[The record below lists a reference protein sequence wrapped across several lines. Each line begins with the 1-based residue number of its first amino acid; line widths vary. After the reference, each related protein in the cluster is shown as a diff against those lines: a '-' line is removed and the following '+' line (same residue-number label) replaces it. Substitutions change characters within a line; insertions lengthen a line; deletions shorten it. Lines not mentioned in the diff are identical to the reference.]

1 MDRYIEFAL
10 NHYLLVLALAVVTYL
25 LIQEIF
31 DGALNKSRGISP
43 LLAVSKMN
51 SDENIVIIDVRD
63 PPDFVISHIEQ
74 ATNLPL
80 DKVSAL
86 NADKNAPILIVCQNG
101 TRSASAARQLTKE
114 GFTQLFVIS
123 GGMTAWQDDYKLPV
137 KYKSVK

>member
-43 LLAVSKMN
+43 LLAVAKMN
-51 SDENIVIIDVRD
+51 ADENIMMIDVRD

-80 DKVSAL
+80 DKVTTLS
-86 NADKNAPILIVCQNG
+86 ADKDKPVIIVCQNG
-101 TRSASAARQLTKE
+101 TRSADAAKRLTKE
-114 GFTQLFVIS
+114 GFSQLFVIT
-123 GGMTAWQDDYKLPV
+123 GGMAAWEEDYKLPV
-137 KYKSVK
+137 KLKGKK

>member
-43 LLAVSKMN
+43 LLAVAKMN
-51 SDENIVIIDVRD
+51 ADENIVIIDVRD

-80 DKVSAL
+80 DKVTTLS
-86 NADKNAPILIVCQNG
+86 ADKDKPVLIVCQNG
-101 TRSASAARQLTKE
+101 TRSASAAKQLTKE
-114 GFTQLFVIS
+114 GFSQLFVIT
-123 GGMTAWQDDYKLPV
+123 GGMSAWEEDYKLPV
-137 KYKSVK
+137 KLKGKK